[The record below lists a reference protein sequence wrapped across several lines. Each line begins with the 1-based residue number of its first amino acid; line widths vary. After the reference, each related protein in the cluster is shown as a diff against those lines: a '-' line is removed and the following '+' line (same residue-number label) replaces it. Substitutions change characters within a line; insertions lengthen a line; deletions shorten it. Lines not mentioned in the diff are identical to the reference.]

1 MTYLMHMKTMNER
14 GEAESI
20 HESVKDLVQ
29 LARLA
34 LTGRKQDVQ
43 LYIRRLIRRYRLSFP
58 GLADELSSLLRDAPI
73 NQSPLRN
80 ESVNAIPVDIDT
92 RLQLVRP
99 EYPVQLDIEPVW
111 TDSIRQ
117 RLEQIIFERTH
128 EKNLYEAGLH
138 PTRTALFT
146 GPPGVGKTLAAR
158 WIAKKL
164 DRPLIILE
172 LSAVMSSFLGR
183 TGSNIRNIFDY
194 AKGVN
199 CVLLLDELDAVAKR
213 RDDAVEI
220 GELKRLVTV
229 LLQGIDDWPPTGI
242 LLAATNHQE
251 LLDPAVWR
259 RFEVVV
265 EFPMPSH
272 EQIQQAA
279 NIFLGPVDSEA
290 RDLVGAISY
299 AFEGSSYNDIE
310 LALLRARRQAVIS
323 QEPLRLVLDEIIHE
337 RVKRIPQRKRAKLA
351 LALTKIGYSQHKAH
365 DLTGVSRDTI
375 RRASQT
381 TVEE

>member
-1 MTYLMHMKTMNER
+1 MKTMNDRMEV
-14 GEAESI
+14 ESTQ
-20 HESVKDLVQ
+20 ESVKDLVQ

-43 LYIRRLIRRYRLSFP
+43 LYIRCLIRRYRLSFP
-58 GLADELSSLLRDAPI
+58 GLADELSNLLRDAPI
-73 NQSPLRN
+73 NQSPLRS
-80 ESVNAIPVDIDT
+80 ETVNAIPVDIDT

-117 RLEQIIFERTH
+117 RLEQIIFERNH
-128 EKNLYEAGLH
+128 EKDLYAAGLH

-272 EQIQQAA
+272 EQIQQAVK
-279 NIFLGPVDSEA
+279 IFLGPVDSEA

-310 LALLRARRQAVIS
+310 LALLRARRQAVIG
-323 QEPLRLVLDEIIHE
+323 QEPLKLVLDKIIHE
-337 RVKRIPQRKRAKLA
+337 RVDRLTQRKRAKLA

-381 TVEE
+381 AVAE

>member
-1 MTYLMHMKTMNER
+1 MRMKTMNDRMEV
-14 GEAESI
+14 ESTQ
-20 HESVKDLVQ
+20 ESVKDLVQ

-43 LYIRRLIRRYRLSFP
+43 LYIRCLIRRYRLSFP
-58 GLADELSSLLRDAPI
+58 GLADELSNLLRDAPI
-73 NQSPLRN
+73 NQSPLRS
-80 ESVNAIPVDIDT
+80 ETVNAIPVDIDT

-117 RLEQIIFERTH
+117 RLEQIIFERNH
-128 EKNLYEAGLH
+128 EKDLYAAGLH

-272 EQIQQAA
+272 EQIQQAVK
-279 NIFLGPVDSEA
+279 IFLGPVDSEA

-310 LALLRARRQAVIS
+310 LALLRARRQAVIG
-323 QEPLRLVLDEIIHE
+323 QEPLKLVLDKIIHE
-337 RVKRIPQRKRAKLA
+337 RVDRLTQRKRAKLA

-381 TVEE
+381 AVAE

>member
-1 MTYLMHMKTMNER
+1 MCMKTLNETR
-14 GEAESI
+14 QAESTQ
-20 HESVKDLVQ
+20 EGVKDLVH

-58 GLADELSSLLRDAPI
+58 GIADELSGLLRDVPM
-73 NQSPLRN
+73 NQSPLRSD
-80 ESVNAIPVDIDT
+80 SVNAIPVDVDT
-92 RLQLVRP
+92 RLQLARP
-99 EYPVQLDIEPVW
+99 EYPVELDIEPVW

-117 RLEQIIFERTH
+117 RLEQIIFERNH
-128 EKNLYEAGLH
+128 EKDLYAAGLH

-164 DRPLIILE
+164 DRPLIVLE

-272 EQIQQAA
+272 EQIQQAV
-279 NIFLGPVDSEA
+279 NIFLGPVDTDA
-290 RDLVGAISY
+290 RNLVGAISY

-310 LALLRARRQAVIS
+310 LALLRARRQAVIG
-323 QEPLRLVLDEIIHE
+323 QEPLNLILDKIIYERAERL
-337 RVKRIPQRKRAKLA
+337 PQRKRAKLA

-381 TVEE
+381 VVEA

>member
-1 MTYLMHMKTMNER
+1 MRMKTMNER
-14 GEAESI
+14 MEVESTQ
-20 HESVKDLVQ
+20 ESVKDLVQ

-58 GLADELSSLLRDAPI
+58 GLANELSNLLRDAPI
-73 NQSPLRN
+73 NQSPLRS

-117 RLEQIIFERTH
+117 RLEQIIFERNH
-128 EKNLYEAGLH
+128 EKDLYAAGLH

-164 DRPLIILE
+164 DRPLIVLE

-229 LLQGIDDWPPTGI
+229 LLQGIDDWPPSGI

-251 LLDPAVWR
+251 LLDRAVWR

-265 EFPMPSH
+265 DFPMPSH
-272 EQIQQAA
+272 EQIQQAV
-279 NIFLGPVDSEA
+279 NLFLGPVDSNA
-290 RDLVGAISY
+290 QDLVGAISSV
-299 AFEGSSYNDIE
+299 FEGSSYNDVE
-310 LALLRARRQAVIS
+310 LALLRARRQAVIG
-323 QEPLRLVLDEIIHE
+323 QEPLNLILDKIIHE
-337 RVKRIPQRKRAKLA
+337 RVERLPQRKRAKLA

-381 TVEE
+381 AVEA

>member
-1 MTYLMHMKTMNER
+1 MKTLNETQQ
-14 GEAESI
+14 AEPT

-43 LYIRRLIRRYRLSFP
+43 LYIRRLIRRYRPSLP
-58 GLADELSSLLRDAPI
+58 GIADELSGLLRDAPMR
-73 NQSPLRN
+73 QSPLRS

-92 RLQLVRP
+92 RLQLARP
-99 EYPVQLDIEPVW
+99 EYPVELDIEPVW
-111 TDSIRQ
+111 TDPIRQ
-117 RLEQIIFERTH
+117 TLEQIIFERNH
-128 EKNLYEAGLH
+128 EKDLYAAGLH

-194 AKGVN
+194 AKGVD

-213 RDDAVEI
+213 RDDVVEI

-265 EFPMPSH
+265 EFPMPSR
-272 EQIQQAA
+272 EQIQQAV
-279 NIFLGPVDSEA
+279 NIFLGPVDSDA
-290 RDLVGAISY
+290 RKLVGAISY
-299 AFEGSSYNDIE
+299 AFEGSSYNEIE
-310 LALLRARRQAVIS
+310 LALLRARRQAVIG
-323 QEPLRLVLDEIIHE
+323 QEPLNLILDKIIHE
-337 RVKRIPQRKRAKLA
+337 RVERLPQRKRAKLA

-375 RRASQT
+375 RKASHAV
-381 TVEE
+381 VEA

>member
-1 MTYLMHMKTMNER
+1 MKTQNAPRAVEDTP
-14 GEAESI
+14 ES
-20 HESVKDLVQ
+20 SKDLVQ

-43 LYIRRLIRRYRLSFP
+43 LYVRRLIRRYRISLP
-58 GLADELSSLLRDAPI
+58 GIANELSNLLRDVPVS
-73 NQSPLRN
+73 QSPLRN
-80 ESVNAIPVDIDT
+80 ESVNAIPVDVDT
-92 RLQLVRP
+92 RLQLARP
-99 EYPVQLDIEPVW
+99 EYPVELDIEPVW

-117 RLEQIIFERTH
+117 KLEQIIFERNH
-128 EKNLYEAGLH
+128 EKDLYAAGLH

-158 WIAKKL
+158 WIANKL
-164 DRPLIILE
+164 DRPLIVLE

-199 CVLLLDELDAVAKR
+199 CILLLDELDAVAKR

-229 LLQGIDDWPPTGI
+229 LLQGIDDWPPSGI

-265 EFPMPSH
+265 EFTMPSH
-272 EQIQQAA
+272 EQIQQAVDL
-279 NIFLGPVDSEA
+279 FLGPVDDETG
-290 RDLVGAISY
+290 DLVEAISY

-310 LALLRARRQAVIS
+310 LALLRARRQAVIG
-323 QEPLRLVLDEIIHE
+323 QEPLRLVLDKMIHE
-337 RVKRIPQRKRAKLA
+337 RVEGLPRRKRASLA
-351 LALTKIGYSQHKAH
+351 LALTKIGYSQRKAH
-365 DLTGVSRDTI
+365 ELTGVSRDTM
-375 RRASQT
+375 RKASHT
-381 TVEE
+381 PVEA